1 MGAQT
6 ETMVEA
12 TELERVRED
21 LPVLFDRPVTFYST
35 VEKKNVEVVSNRAMR
50 IPAEM
55 YPGGKGGHFSP
66 AGGSLGL
73 GTGPTFDKFT
83 TTVVHLKYAIQWEK
97 KAEWSTDSNR
107 KAVLQ
112 STRYLISKALVEFR
126 RLWDCLYVGSDGH
139 GNLATI
145 SNYAGGAPSTYT
157 CALDG
162 FGTKLLR
169 YAQDIAIF
177 SSDYSTNRTQADG
190 SADREITFHDVVN
203 KTFKTAATVANTVS
217 GDHVVIGGLGNV
229 TGASVVSVNGVPY
242 HHNNAGSGTYQGLDR
257 ATYPQIRANGINAS
271 SGTLALS
278 YVRRAL
284 NAIGDRLG
292 DDQVKKPV
300 AWMHPCQKQAY
311 EELGQTVSII
321 QKQAKQ
327 EGLDLFYGDN
337 LQMAGVPIRTHYA
350 WDKTRIDFMVNEVW
364 GRSVVHELDWY
375 SVEGRRFF
383 EIRDTDGSVKT
394 STVSYLTASQQSFV
408 TQPPAISYIY
418 GLAVPTGY

>member
-1 MGAQT
+1 MAQT
-6 ETMVEA
+6 EVMVYA
-12 TELERVRED
+12 TELESVRKD

-35 VEKKNVEVVSNRAMR
+35 IEKRNVEQVSNYALR

-83 TTVVHLKYAIQWEK
+83 TNVVHLKYAIQWEK
-97 KAEWSTDSNR
+97 KAEWATDSNR

-139 GNLATI
+139 GNLGTVSAV
-145 SNYAGGAPSTYT
+145 SNAGGVDTVT
-157 CALDG
+157 MDDG
-162 FGTKLLR
+162 HFGTKLLR
-169 YAQDIAIF
+169 YAQDIAYF
-177 SSDYSTNRTQADG
+177 DSSYATNRTAG
-190 SADREITFHDVVN
+190 VDREITFHDTVN
-203 KTFKTAATVANTVS
+203 KQIKTSTTFGLTATDIA
-217 GDHVVIGGLGNV
+217 VVGGLGNV
-229 TGASVVSVNGVPY
+229 NGTSVVSVNGVPY
-242 HHNNAGSGTYQGLDR
+242 HHSNASSGTYQGLNR

-284 NAIGDRLG
+284 NAIGDRIG
-292 DDQVKKPV
+292 EDQMKKPV

-321 QKQAKQ
+321 QKQARN

-337 LQMAGVPIRTHYA
+337 LQMAGVPIKTHYA
-350 WDKTRIDFMVNEVW
+350 WDKSRIDFVVGEVW
-364 GRSVVHELDWY
+364 GRSVMHELDWY
-375 SVEGRRFF
+375 EVEGRRFF
-383 EIRDTDGSVKT
+383 ELRDTDGSVMT

>member
-1 MGAQT
+1 MASQT
-6 ETMVEA
+6 EVQVNS

-35 VEKKNVEVVSNRAMR
+35 IEKKNVETVSNYALR

-55 YPGGKGGHFSP
+55 YPGGKGGHFNP

-73 GTGPTFDKFT
+73 GAGPTFDKFT
-83 TTVVHLKYAIQWEK
+83 TTVVHLRYAIQWDK
-97 KAEWSTDSNR
+97 KAEWATDSNR

-139 GNLATI
+139 GNLGTI
-145 SNYAGGAPSTYT
+145 SAADAGTPETLTLAS
-157 CALDG
+157 DG
-162 FGTKLLR
+162 YGSKLLR

-177 SSDYSTNRTQADG
+177 DSAYTTNRTGGTDKA
-190 SADREITFHDVVN
+190 ITFHDTVN
-203 KTFKTAATVANTVS
+203 KQIKTATPTAGATS

-229 TGASVVSVNGVPY
+229 TGTSVVSVNGVPY
-242 HHNNAGSGTYQGLDR
+242 HHSNASSGTFQGLDR
-257 ATYPQIRANGINAS
+257 ATFPQIRANGINAS
-271 SGTLALS
+271 SGSLALS
-278 YVRRAL
+278 YVRRSL
-284 NAIGDRLG
+284 NAIGDRIG
-292 DDQVKKPV
+292 DDQMKKPV

-350 WDKTRIDFMVNEVW
+350 WDKTRIDFMVSDVW
-364 GRSVVHELDWY
+364 GRSVMHELDWY
-375 SVEGRRFF
+375 TIEGKRLF
-383 EIRDTDGSVKT
+383 ELRDTDGSVMA
-394 STVSYLTASQQSFV
+394 STVAYLTASQQSFT